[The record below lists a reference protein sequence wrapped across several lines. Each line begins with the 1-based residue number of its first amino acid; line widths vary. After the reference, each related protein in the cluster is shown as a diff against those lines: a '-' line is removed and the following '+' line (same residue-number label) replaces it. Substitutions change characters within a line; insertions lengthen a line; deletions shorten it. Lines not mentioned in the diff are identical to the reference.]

1 MAKKE
6 KEYLNEI
13 SDSESENSYSEFL
26 EDWNEIFNENH
37 SEKYKVL
44 SFANFGPKSE
54 YWLLIVTGCRLKT
67 FCLLSNLGM

>member
-1 MAKKE
+1 MKKE

-44 SFANFGPKSE
+44 S
-54 YWLLIVTGCRLKT
+54 LLL
-67 FCLLSNLGM
+67 